1 MITALKKK
9 FASNENGNSS
19 HSSNNLPVPGQRH
32 RPSFPSPSSG
42 HKIKNNRK
50 SPQRGSTPAGV
61 NVVSAELQ
69 KKFAHGVNFNMK
81 VIIRGDKNSG
91 KTTLWKRIQGEPF
104 DAQYTATEEIQVAN
118 ITWNYRT
125 FDHIVKF
132 DIWDV
137 VDAGV
142 KKRQPNPF
150 LKFDNKPSSDGS
162 SPSFEMFENTACD
175 ASVVDVYK
183 NCNGVLLIFDTTKS
197 WTWGYVQRELEKIP
211 SQIPVLVMANKT
223 DLKADRQV
231 SEDECLVWLSE
242 FERKP
247 PSNGRLIAPIRFT
260 QCSMKTAQGLK
271 FLYNFFNVPFLFL
284 QREYLENALEANTR
298 DLEIAQ
304 QELDLYEDS
313 GPGRNFESK
322 YRPTQSYQ
330 PSPVEETVPCV
341 SPEVVVEQPSPVKVV
356 TKVQTKPPQNPV
368 EKQKPVI
375 QKSVT
380 KTYKPKAAI
389 PTVKPSSQR
398 KASSASTSSGE
409 HNQMVDMYEEDF
421 DSNDEMQLAI
431 SKVPRPSSTSQ
442 NWDDDNL
449 EVKTSEVTQED
460 QLCDQIHS
468 NSLISP
474 KSETNPWD
482 YSNKFSP
489 ESQKSEDGSVHE
501 AAENPNPLV
510 RRFTD
515 ELEVSSGDESYNEA
529 LDGSDGTPSNACTV
543 ESSTSCSTTGFTHV
557 VQKNDRDLPRK
568 STDPDTK
575 TLACSSTTLTSIS
588 AAPKPLKGTKQ
599 RKKSKT
605 ESSVPGENVKG
616 SKTKKK
622 GDLQKKTTKKAASR
636 SMAAAQ
642 SNLLTEDLG
651 DELSANQSALDDYDP
666 L

>member
-9 FASNENGNSS
+9 FASNENGNNA

-32 RPSFPSPSSG
+32 RPTFPSPSSG
-42 HKIKNNRK
+42 SKIKTNRK
-50 SPQRGSTPAGV
+50 SPQRGSTPSGI

-104 DAQYTATEEIQVAN
+104 DAQYNATEEIQVAN

-150 LKFDNKPSSDGS
+150 LKFDNKPSADGS

-197 WTWGYVQRELEKIP
+197 WTWGYAQRELEKIP

-223 DLKADRQV
+223 DLKAERQV
-231 SEDECLVWLSE
+231 NEDECLVWLSE

-304 QELDLYEDS
+304 QELDLYEES

-330 PSPVEETVPCV
+330 PSPVEETVPCA
-341 SPEVVVEQPSPVKVV
+341 SPEVIVEQPSPVKVV
-356 TKVQTKPPQNPV
+356 TKPAQKPV
-368 EKQKPVI
+368 EKPVI
-375 QKSVT
+375 QKPVT
-380 KTYKPKAAI
+380 KTSKPKTAI
-389 PTVKPSSQR
+389 PTIKSTSQR
-398 KASSASTSSGE
+398 KASNASTSSGE

-431 SKVPRPSSTSQ
+431 SKVPRPPSTSQ

-449 EVKTSEVTQED
+449 EVKTSREVTQEG
-460 QLCDQIHS
+460 QLCDQIQS
-468 NSLISP
+468 NSLSSP

-482 YSNKFSP
+482 YSNKFTP
-489 ESQKSEDGSVHE
+489 ELQKSEDGSVHE
-501 AAENPNPLV
+501 AEGSNPLV

-515 ELEVSSGDESYNEA
+515 ELEPSSGDDSYNEA

-557 VQKNDRDLPRK
+557 IQKNDRGLARK

-588 AAPKPLKGTKQ
+588 AVPKPRKSTKQ
-599 RKKSKT
+599 GRKSKT
-605 ESSVPGENVKG
+605 ESSVPAENAKG

-622 GDLQKKTTKKAASR
+622 GDLQKKTTKKASR
-636 SMAAAQ
+636 MVAQ

-651 DELSANQSALDDYDP
+651 VEIAADQSALDDYDP